1 MDYEYRAQIL
11 IIYGGYQGEAKD
23 VIPKDDSWHPGVASG
38 GPLTFEYYYTDSN
51 SANNANSSR
60 VTCKITDSWTA
71 EFDDKNNLLVTVTT
85 KVDSIIRGNIA
96 GNPLAGG
103 NWTRDIKAGRDA
115 NDVLWSLNQDN
126 IGHAHTLV
134 SNLDFGTTTI
144 TIPPGGEMVRGT
156 VWIQNH
162 TTGLAWPPASTDYT
176 DEMWC
181 GINFKN
187 NREAIEPEPPFTI
200 YDYRPGA
207 IWDGSTWQSHNR
219 NGGAANVFGAGSWIE
234 MRTHYNG
241 AEGVLQTTDPPF
253 IQHTGTWYNMRNIGA
268 NHWPQGNPYQRN

>member
-1 MDYEYRAQIL
+1 MDYEYRAQII
-11 IIYGGYQGEAKD
+11 IIYGGYTGEDTK
-23 VIPKDDSWHPGVASG
+23 VIPADDSWHPGEASG

-51 SANNANSSR
+51 NADNNNSSR
-60 VTCKITDSWTA
+60 VTFKITDSWTA

-96 GNPLAGG
+96 GNPLLGG
-103 NWTRDIKAGRDA
+103 NWTRDIKVGRDA
-115 NDVLWSLNQDN
+115 NDVLWSVDQDN
-126 IGHAHTLV
+126 IGHAHTL
-134 SNLDFGTTTI
+134 SPGIDFGTTTI
-144 TIPPGGEMVRGT
+144 TIPPGGEVVRGT
-156 VWIQNH
+156 VWVQNH
-162 TTGLAWPPASTDYT
+162 TTGLAWPPTTTQYT

-181 GINFKN
+181 GINFRNK
-187 NREAIEPEPPFTI
+187 REAKPEEPDWTI

-207 IWDGSTWQSHNR
+207 NYDGGNWMSHNR
-219 NGGAANVFGAGSWIE
+219 NAGAANVSDGTNWIE

-268 NHWPQGNPYQRN
+268 NHWPNGSPYDK